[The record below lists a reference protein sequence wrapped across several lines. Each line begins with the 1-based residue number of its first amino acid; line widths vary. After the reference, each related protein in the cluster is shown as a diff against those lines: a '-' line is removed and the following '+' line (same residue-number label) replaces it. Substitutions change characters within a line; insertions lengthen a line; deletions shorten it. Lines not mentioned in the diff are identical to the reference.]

1 MVDVAKARMF
11 GMDVGT
17 FRWDS
22 AYDVARFEYSVD
34 FIDKGIEPSPL
45 MMPVRQASR
54 KQKTLGDL
62 NIRSLN

>member
-22 AYDVARFEYSVD
+22 AYDVARFEYSTVYRQKISSAIFTSRRD
-34 FIDKGIEPSPL
+34 VPSYG
-45 MMPVRQASR
+45 VQCSCQKSR
-54 KQKTLGDL
+54 
-62 NIRSLN
+62 